1 MQEKL
6 HKVLARA
13 GHGSRRQLER
23 WIAEGRISI
32 NGCVAKTGERI
43 DARQPPLLTLD
54 QRPLILSHQPLTPC
68 RVLCY
73 YKPEGELCTRQDPQ
87 DRPTIFSRLPRLS
100 TGRWITIGRLDLNSS
115 GLLLLTNDGELANR
129 LMHPRYQVQRE
140 YAVRVFGTVTAEQL
154 QRLRQG
160 VRLEDGIARFDT
172 LIPQGG
178 QGSNQWFKVIL
189 REGRTREIRRLWQSQ
204 GVQVSRLIRIRYADV
219 DLPKQLSRGC
229 CQELPAVELDRL
241 RRQVGLLPV
250 QEEPT
255 ISHLVTHSKKTKI
268 HQRSRRR
275 PRGH

>member
-13 GHGSRRQLER
+13 GYGSRRQLER
-23 WIAEGRISI
+23 WIAEGRISL
-32 NGCVAKTGERI
+32 NGCIAHTGERI
-43 DARQPPLLTLD
+43 DATHPSLLTLD
-54 QRPLILSHQPLTPC
+54 QRPLLLSHQSLTTC

-115 GLLLLTNDGELANR
+115 GLLLLTDDGELANR

-140 YAVRVFGTVTAEQL
+140 YMVRVFGTVIPEQL

-160 VRLEDGIARFDT
+160 VHLEDGLARFDT
-172 LIPQGG
+172 LVPQGG

-204 GVQVSRLIRIRYADV
+204 GLQVSRLIRIRYADI
-219 DLPKQLSRGC
+219 DLPKELSRGRWS
-229 CQELPAVELDRL
+229 ELTAAERDRL
-241 RRQVGLLPV
+241 RQQVGLLTVPV
-250 QEEPT
+250 EATAAKP
-255 ISHLVTHSKKTKI
+255 LAHSKKVI
-268 HQRSRRR
+268 YQRSRRS
-275 PRGH
+275 PRNH